1 MIEHKDLKFSG
12 YEYDRIVKKT
22 NGLLYT
28 KYINRPLAWMFTRFL
43 YKKCTPNTVSFLAFL
58 MLFSGLTFFSSRGEY
73 EFTDALVLFLVAFL
87 NYILDSCDGQIARLT
102 GKGSSLGEW
111 LDHSLDALR
120 LLLVNIFI
128 IAFIIQS
135 GIDYI
140 NIYLI
145 FLSLFSQV
153 GLYVVGTLRQKV
165 LKKDYSKKV
174 RDGKAGNLITAL
186 LSPLDYGVFIFL
198 FLLLSSPQTL
208 MYSYIVLGLYG
219 FCILILMMLY
229 IFISSKMEH

>member
-1 MIEHKDLKFSG
+1 
-12 YEYDRIVKKT
+12 
-22 NGLLYT
+22 
-28 KYINRPLAWMFTRFL
+28 
-43 YKKCTPNTVSFLAFL
+43 
-58 MLFSGLTFFSSRGEY
+58 MLFSCLTFFSSRDEY
-73 EFTDALVLFLVAFL
+73 GFSDAFVLFLVAFL
-87 NYILDSCDGQIARLT
+87 NYILDSSDGQIARLT

-135 GIDYI
+135 GIEYI

-165 LKKDYSKKV
+165 LKKDYSKKI
-174 RDGKAGNLITAL
+174 RDGKAGNIITIL

-198 FLLLSSPQTL
+198 FLLLSSPHSL
-208 MYSYIVLGLYG
+208 LYSYIALGLYG
-219 FCILILMMLY
+219 FCILILMMSY
-229 IFISSKMEH
+229 IFISSKKEHEHGK